1 MGVRGRPG
9 EAVECVHV
17 HDLQQLVFGGLQE
30 AGSQG
35 GSQADSCFLPQQ
47 PELWPLPHRFWEWSP
62 GPCPWRRPGLGKA
75 VGSGMGWTVEVLEGP
90 RPYAQRRVRNPEVS
104 PGAQM
109 CAAAA
114 RAFWG
119 CQPPA
124 GMAPTHRPARLRASP
139 GQPGQVASSI
149 CQVES
154 SVPSGASAPE
164 LSP

>member
-1 MGVRGRPG
+1 MCMIYSSWCLGASKKLGLRE
-9 EAVECVHV
+9 EARQIAASCHS
-17 HDLQQLVFGGLQE
+17 
-30 AGSQG
+30 SQ
-35 GSQADSCFLPQQ
+35 SS
-47 PELWPLPHRFWEWSP
+47 
-62 GPCPWRRPGLGKA
+62 GPCPIDSGNGPLGPALGAGPAWGKA

-114 RAFWG
+114 RAFSWG